1 MKLTNLVQ
9 YIPDE
14 FSLGKNV
21 SYLSDSDGLDW
32 YKSQSLFTKKYI
44 IAVDHLTQKV
54 MSVTNDISTLFPSG
68 CDVLEF
74 DEIPDGCNISGNWIF
89 DGKILTKH
97 TVTKQEIITKYVKYK
112 ATLKVAADSEI
123 DWRQDAVDTEEAS
136 EKEISELAA
145 WKKYRVALMRIDVST
160 APDIEWPVSPD
171 NIKLPV
177 VLTEA

>member
-54 MSVTNDISTLFPSG
+54 MSVTSDISTLFPSG

-89 DGKILTKH
+89 DSEKL
-97 TVTKQEIITKYVKYK
+97 VRRNVSAAEIIAAAAAKK
-112 ATLKVAADSEI
+112 ATLKAAADSEI
-123 DWRQDAVDTEEAS
+123 DWRQDAVDAGEAS
-136 EKEISELAA
+136 KKEISELAA
-145 WKKYRVALMRIDVST
+145 WKKYRVALMRIDISK
-160 APDIEWPVSPD
+160 APDINWPESP
-171 NIKLPV
+171 NV
-177 VLTEA
+177 A

>member
-74 DEIPDGCNISGNWIF
+74 DEIPDGCDININGAWVF
-89 DGKILTKH
+89 DNEKL
-97 TVTKQEIITKYVKYK
+97 VRRNVSAAEIIAAAAAKK
-112 ATLKVAADSEI
+112 ATLKAVADSEI

-136 EKEISELAA
+136 EKEISELAV

-160 APDIEWPVSPD
+160 APDIVWPQ
-171 NIKLPV
+171 LQ
-177 VLTEA
+177 